1 MQESLLNKIGT
12 ISLRFSS
19 FHILL
24 FLVRK
29 PPWLIVFFIKYWNNL
44 MWESFWHK
52 FCQNPFS
59 SYWDVVHFMLC
70 AILVT
75 ANGSHLGTAN
85 CKNLKWSQ
93 AIMLLEQSLINFN
106 QGLLRWPRE
115 VTCMHYC
122 GFKGMG
128 LIKSKIRYIFVK
140 EGHSDIVL
148 LMVTLSCKMHALMES
163 IVQSDLLYGG
173 SVDWESAFTDGI

>member
-1 MQESLLNKIGT
+1 
-12 ISLRFSS
+12 
-19 FHILL
+19 
-24 FLVRK
+24 
-29 PPWLIVFFIKYWNNL
+29 
-44 MWESFWHK
+44 
-52 FCQNPFS
+52 
-59 SYWDVVHFMLC
+59 
-70 AILVT
+70 
-75 ANGSHLGTAN
+75 
-85 CKNLKWSQ
+85 
-93 AIMLLEQSLINFN
+93 
-106 QGLLRWPRE
+106 
-115 VTCMHYC
+115 MHYC